1 MGSEYFQSKS
11 LTRDYHSLCRDRLHI
26 LDMMVARRS
35 WRKYQEGTVD
45 AELLSQLK
53 EFVTRCV
60 SIRGCPEDD
69 VVVVADKTRLPEL
82 FKGAYKGFA
91 GKINPWLR
99 KSGAAGFVALVINKQ
114 ARHQERP
121 TAYALPSMV
130 GQDVVLWLMER
141 GLGSVWLAGLNG
153 KELASGLGLP
163 SDKWVPAM
171 IVFGRTG
178 RRPGGINLDN
188 MLYQS
193 VSRRRKSLQ
202 DIVYK
207 DYFGQAFEI
216 PEIVSQQEDI
226 NTSLTVSESVEAL
239 ASGRWDKE
247 RKRKSLSQL
256 QWELLSEAAR
266 ISPSASNRQPWKF
279 LLIQEKKMLG
289 DLKELLGEARPFSG
303 VMACLGLSAEEN
315 LLDKG
320 MERPFWMIDLPIAI
334 SSVTMMAGALD
345 LSARAYID
353 IPELKVNSLLRV
365 SPPWR
370 TAGLVGLR

>member
-11 LTRDYHSLCRDRLHI
+11 LTRNYHSLCRGRLHI

-35 WRKYQEGTVD
+35 WRRYQDWTID

-53 EFVTRCV
+53 EFVARCV
-60 SIRGCPEDD
+60 SVRGCPENDI
-69 VVVVADKTRLPEL
+69 VVVADKARLRPL
-82 FKGAYKGFA
+82 FNAAYKGFA
-91 GKINPWLR
+91 GKINPWLP
-99 KSGAAGFVALVINKQ
+99 KSGAAGFVALAINKQ

-121 TAYALPSMV
+121 IAYAFPSMV

-153 KELASGLGLP
+153 KEMASGLGLP

-178 RRPGGINLDN
+178 KKPGGINLDN
-188 MLYQS
+188 VLYQS
-193 VSRRRKSLQ
+193 ISRKRKSLQ

-207 DYFGQAFEI
+207 DYYGQAFEI
-216 PEIVSQQEDI
+216 PENMSQQEEVHL
-226 NTSLTVSESVEAL
+226 SLTVSESMEAL
-239 ASGRWDKE
+239 AGDRWEK
-247 RKRKSLSQL
+247 KRKKKALSQL

-266 ISPSASNRQPWKF
+266 ISPSSSNRQPWKF

-289 DLKELLGEARPFSG
+289 DLKGLLEELRPFSG
-303 VMACLGLSAEEN
+303 VIACLGLSPEQN

-345 LSARAYID
+345 LSARVYID

-370 TAGLVGLR
+370 TVGLVGLR